1 MNGFVSA
8 QTLLDFLRGNKPD
21 LILLDI
27 RMPEMDGTEAMGL
40 IRALSET
47 AAALEA
53 ASDRGDEETI
63 RRKHP
68 SMMAQ
73 YRALRDVLSAYV
85 GTDASAPDG
94 EEILE
99 FMPD

>member
-1 MNGFVSA
+1 MPQHCRLPGEILCKQGMRMTGFVSA

-68 SMMAQ
+68 
-73 YRALRDVLSAYV
+73 
-85 GTDASAPDG
+85 P
-94 EEILE
+94 
-99 FMPD
+99 